1 MTVTTADP
9 SIARAAFEAGFDLAS
24 DHPLTSRKD
33 FNDRWEA
40 WLATQPADRLED
52 TQAEDLIADAIKT
65 VIAVLPPEDAADAI
79 VSGIW
84 HAVSE
89 THDDGALVGPHGDAA
104 KAAIDLEAL
113 TEALTV

>member
-1 MTVTTADP
+1 MSATAT
-9 SIARAAFEAGFDLAS
+9 EAPAG
-24 DHPLTSRKD
+24 PLDS
-33 FNDRWEA
+33 
-40 WLATQPADRLED
+40 TQP
-52 TQAEDLIADAIKT
+52 EDLIADAIKT
-65 VIAVLPPEDAADAI
+65 VIAVLHPEDAADAI

-104 KAAIDLEAL
+104 KAAIDLDAL